1 LSVKVRKH
9 NDLPQP
15 DMCLDYI
22 DDSTLKY
29 RACMVS
35 TMVRRDIAFDTAPE
49 KEQGIS
55 DLCFLHSRKG
65 VRIEKAICGLSPCCV
80 TEQV

>member
-1 LSVKVRKH
+1 
-9 NDLPQP
+9 
-15 DMCLDYI
+15 
-22 DDSTLKY
+22 
-29 RACMVS
+29 MVS